1 MKTTGSYLSEI
12 EVVNKLMSAFLAS
25 SSTHSLSFALVA
37 FRLFWNFS
45 LLWENLGAFR
55 SESEITVGDFVIV
68 RLNSTVVDE
77 SKWSAHLQQ
86 SESPSMAMTENGNAE
101 GDLGFK
107 IGGHLA
113 DLEREVLMKKICV
126 EDLHRLHHC
135 VLHLENHPLK
145 APSTKS
151 EL

>member
-1 MKTTGSYLSEI
+1 MI
-12 EVVNKLMSAFLAS
+12 
-25 SSTHSLSFALVA
+25 VA
-37 FRLFWNFS
+37 FCKLVHTN
-45 LLWENLGAFR
+45 
-55 SESEITVGDFVIV
+55 IVDFVIF

-86 SESPSMAMTENGNAE
+86 SESQSMAMTENGNAE

-113 DLEREVLMKKICV
+113 DLEREVLVKKICV
-126 EDLHRLHHC
+126 EDLQLLHHC

-145 APSTKS
+145 APSTES